1 MTKRGFARAYDV
13 GARLADD
20 LIDELDRRGVAAPA
34 GSAGLL
40 VAEGDSWFDYSV
52 LDTVPRVDIV
62 DDLRE
67 LHGWR
72 VENVAHKGDNLESMA
87 YDDEQLRALVKTL
100 KRLRDRD
107 EQPDALLLSGG
118 GNDLAGPEF
127 ALLLEHAASE
137 RGDVNTV
144 ILDEL
149 VDQRL
154 RAALTAWIGAA
165 SRASEKYYGHRVPIV
180 VHGYAHAVPDGRGYL
195 GGGGPL
201 PGPWLAP
208 AFDRKRYHEDLPART
223 RLMATVIDKFN
234 VMLETACAAP
244 SLRHVTYVDLRG
256 VLRSGRNYRRFWA
269 NELHPTG
276 RGFELVADTIHK
288 TLRTATRTP
297 SAG

>member
-1 MTKRGFARAYDV
+1 MSRGGFAKAFDL

-20 LIDELDRRGVAAPA
+20 IIEELDRRGVAAPEA
-34 GSAGLL
+34 SAGLL
-40 VAEGDSWFDYSV
+40 VAEGDSWFDYS
-52 LDTVPRVDIV
+52 LFDTVPRVDIV

-72 VENVAHKGDNLESMA
+72 VESVAHKGDNLENMA
-87 YDDEQLRALVKTL
+87 YDDDQLRALVKTL
-100 KRLRDRD
+100 KRVKDAG

-137 RGDVNTV
+137 RAAVNAV

-154 RAALTAWIGAA
+154 RAALTAWVGAA
-165 SRASEKYYGHRVPIV
+165 TRACEKFYGDRVPIV

-195 GGGGPL
+195 GGGGLL

-223 RLMATVIDKFN
+223 KLMASVIDKFN
-234 VMLETACAAP
+234 AMLAAACEAP
-244 SLRHVTYVDLRG
+244 SFRHVTYVDLRG

-269 NELHPTG
+269 NELHPSS
-276 RGFELVADTIHK
+276 RGFELVADALHK
-288 TLRTATRTP
+288 SLRAATRAP
-297 SAG
+297 STG

>member
-1 MTKRGFARAYDV
+1 MTKRTFARSFDV
-13 GARLADD
+13 GARLADGI
-20 LIDELDRRGVAAPA
+20 IDELDRRGVAPAA

-40 VAEGDSWFDYSV
+40 VTEGDSWFDYSPFE
-52 LDTVPRVDIV
+52 TVPRVDIV

-72 VENVAHKGDNLESMA
+72 VENVAHKGDNLENMA

-100 KRLRDRD
+100 KRLRDHG

-127 ALLLEHAASE
+127 AILLEHAASE
-137 RGDVNTV
+137 RGDVNPV
-144 ILDEL
+144 ILDEV

-165 SRASEKYYGHRVPIV
+165 TRACEKFYGRRVPIV

-223 RLMATVIDKFN
+223 KLMATVIDKFN
-234 VMLETACAAP
+234 VMVETACAAP
-244 SLRHVTYVDLRG
+244 SLRHVSYVDLRP

-269 NELHPTG
+269 NELHPTS
-276 RGFELVADTIHK
+276 RGFELVSDAINK
-288 TLRTATRTP
+288 TLRAATRAP
-297 SAG
+297 RAG